1 LTFLST
7 AWYAFYRTKFDFKTV
22 ECQWEIMGIKQ
33 RREREKQEVRQGIL
47 TAAREIALHEGWQAV
62 TIRNIAERIEYS
74 PSMIYEYVANKEAIL
89 LELHHEGFRLLAFS
103 LKIAKS
109 SSEDY
114 EERVISMAE
123 AYWEFAMRYPELYQ
137 VMHGLGGVPLDCSGK
152 PIVVHEAFDITVE
165 ALNEWSQSQGGTDF
179 PEVKD
184 AVEIFRAFLHG
195 LVCLQLENR
204 MHDDDVRIRRL
215 VRRGIHDLLT
225 SWSLS
230 TKD

>member
-1 LTFLST
+1 
-7 AWYAFYRTKFDFKTV
+7 
-22 ECQWEIMGIKQ
+22 MGIKQ

-89 LELHHEGFRLLAFS
+89 LELHREGFRLLAFS
-103 LKIAKS
+103 LKTAKS

-195 LVCLQLENR
+195 LVCLHLENR
-204 MHDDDVRIRRL
+204 MHGDDARVRRL